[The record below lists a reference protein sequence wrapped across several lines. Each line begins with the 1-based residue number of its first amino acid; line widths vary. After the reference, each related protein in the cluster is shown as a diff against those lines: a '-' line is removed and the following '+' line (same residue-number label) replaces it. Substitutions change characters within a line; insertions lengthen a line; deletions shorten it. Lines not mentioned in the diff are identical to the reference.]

1 MYSEENPSGASS
13 LEGENTITFEWPSPP
28 YFNFTFDLSIPD
40 SMACYIYLRNNTKVV
55 GSIIGLLAEESS
67 ILFSPIRGGKQDVI
81 YLEEIK
87 SIRLMETISLEK
99 KQTSLESR
107 SDEVYPASERQPF
120 TIVYLDKEIL
130 NGETIG
136 YLNTVNGLYLF
147 MPDAHEKIVRTFI
160 PHQVM
165 AYFQIGSKIGEILI
179 DERKAS
185 KKDVDSALSRQKEL
199 RTQRIGDYLSEHKII
214 STEQLEEAI
223 KFQNSQP
230 ILRLGEALQ
239 QLHLITQAQLDE
251 ALSNQKQNRNLQL
264 GQILVKMNV
273 IDDRTLKGVLA
284 KKMGIPFVVL
294 SGFNFDL
301 SAIDLVD
308 QSLARKYRLMPLC
321 IQDETLIVA
330 FEDPLNSQALEQLR
344 FITQKKIVPAM
355 SSSEDIQSA
364 INIHYGKS
372 NARQYFDTLNDP
384 IEEGELAFN
393 QSADSLNTEAL
404 TEKLFGESIE
414 LELPKD
420 TITESDST
428 LVKLINKM
436 IMAAYE
442 DGISDIHIETYSGKQ
457 NTRVRFRKDGTLIP
471 YLEVPASARNAMIS
485 RIKIMAQLDI
495 SERRKPQDGKINFQN
510 FGPAKLELRVATI
523 PTNNNLEDIVM
534 RLLASSKPL
543 PMEKLGLAPVILTNL
558 QNLMQRPNGL
568 ILVCGPTGSGKTT
581 TLHSLLGYINTSER
595 KIWTAEDPVEIT
607 QSGLRQVQVNA
618 KIGWTFAAA
627 MRSFLRADP
636 DIIMVGEMRDEETTR
651 IAIEASL
658 TGHLVLSTLHTN
670 SAPESVVRLLDLGMD
685 PFNFADALQAVLA
698 QRLAKALCPKC
709 KQSYEAEMVE
719 IENLVAEF
727 VLDTKIDSSEVIDLW
742 KSEYLSDNKFKL
754 YRAVGCEHCNNTGYR
769 GRIGLHELMVVTP
782 AIKRLIQ
789 TRALVSEILEGA
801 LLAGM
806 HTLKQDGISKVL
818 QGHTDISQV
827 RSVAI

>member
-1 MYSEENPSGASS
+1 MFSAKNPNGVPRLESESAV
-13 LEGENTITFEWPSPP
+13 IFEWPSPP
-28 YFNFTFDLSIPD
+28 YFNFEFEEGMPD
-40 SMACYIYLRNNTKVV
+40 SRACFIFLRNGTKVV
-55 GSIIGLLAEESS
+55 GNVTGLLKEESS
-67 ILFSPIRGGKQDVI
+67 ILYSQIHGEKQDVI
-81 YLEEIK
+81 YLEEVK
-87 SIRLMETISLEK
+87 SIRLMERITLKK
-99 KQTSLESR
+99 KQTPLESR
-107 SDEVYPASERQPF
+107 ADELFPASESQPF
-120 TIVYLDKEIL
+120 TVVYLDKEIL
-130 NGETIG
+130 NGQTIG
-136 YLNTVNGLYLF
+136 YSNTVNGLYLF
-147 MPDAHEKIVRTFI
+147 TPDAHEKIERLFI
-160 PHQVM
+160 PHQAM
-165 AYFQIGSKIGEILI
+165 AYYQIGSKVGEILI
-179 DERKAS
+179 NEEMVS
-185 KKDVDSALSRQKEL
+185 KKEVDAALFRQKEL
-199 RTQRIGDYLSEHKII
+199 RIQRIGDYLSEHKII
-214 STEQLEEAI
+214 SIEQLEEAI
-223 KFQNSQP
+223 KFQKSQP

-239 QLHLITQAQLDE
+239 QLHLITQEQLDE
-251 ALSNQKQNRNLQL
+251 ALANQKQNRHLPL
-264 GQILVKMNV
+264 GKILVEMNV
-273 IDDRTLKGVLA
+273 IDERTLKGVLA

-294 SGFNFDL
+294 SSFNFD
-301 SAIDLVD
+301 SNAINLVEK
-308 QSLARKYRLMPLC
+308 SLARKHMLIPLC

-330 FEDPLNSQALEQLR
+330 LEDPLNITALEQLR

-355 SSSEDIQSA
+355 ASHEEIQSA
-364 INIHYGKS
+364 INKYYGKN
-372 NARQYFDTLNDP
+372 NARQNFDTLNEH
-384 IEEGELAFN
+384 IEESEFTFKQN
-393 QSADSLNTEAL
+393 PDTLNTEAL
-404 TEKLFGESIE
+404 TEKLFGESLE

-543 PMEKLGLAPVILTNL
+543 PMEKLGLAPEILTNL

-581 TLHSLLGYINTSER
+581 TLHSVLGYINTPER

-636 DIIMVGEMRDEETTR
+636 DVIMVGEMRDEETTR

-709 KQSYEAEMVE
+709 KQSYNAEITE
-719 IENLVAEF
+719 IENLATEYVI
-727 VLDTKIDSSEVIDLW
+727 DTKINPSEVLEQW
-742 KSEYLSDNKFKL
+742 QKQYMLENKFRL
-754 YRAVGCEHCNNTGYR
+754 YKAVGCDFCNQTGYR
-769 GRIGLHELMVVTP
+769 GRVGLHELMVVTP

-789 TRALVSEILEGA
+789 TKSLVSDILEGA
-801 LLAGM
+801 LVAGM

-818 QGHTDISQV
+818 QGHTDITQV

>member
-1 MYSEENPSGASS
+1 MN
-13 LEGENTITFEWPSPP
+13 NTEFEWPAPP
-28 YFNFTFDLSIPD
+28 YFNIVLNVTEAD
-40 SMACYIYLRNNTKVV
+40 SKVCYLYMRD
-55 GSIIGLLAEESS
+55 GSKILGNLVKFLPEEAS
-67 ILFSPIRGGKQDVI
+67 ILFSPLRAVNNDVI
-81 YLEEIK
+81 YLEEVK
-87 SIRLMETISLEK
+87 SIRLVEAVTLEK
-99 KQTSLESR
+99 KKTSLESR
-107 SDEVYPASERQPF
+107 AEEVFPASERQPF
-120 TIVYLDKEIL
+120 TVVFLDKEIL
-130 NGETIG
+130 NGETIS
-136 YLNTVNGLYLF
+136 YSNTSDGLYLF
-147 MPDAHEKIVRTFI
+147 IPDAHEKIIRVFI
-160 PHQVM
+160 PYQAI
-165 AYFQIGSKIGEILI
+165 AYYQIGSKIGEILI
-179 DERKAS
+179 DEEIAS
-185 KKDVDSALSRQKEL
+185 KKQVDAALSRQQEL
-199 RTQRIGDYLSEHKII
+199 RTQRIGDYLSENKII
-214 STEQLEEAI
+214 SSEQLEEAI
-223 KFQNSQP
+223 KFQESRP
-230 ILRLGEALQ
+230 VLRLGESLQ
-239 QLHLITQAQLDE
+239 QLNLITQAQLEE
-251 ALSNQKQNRNLQL
+251 ALANQKQNRNVQL

-273 IDDRTLKGVLA
+273 IDERTLKGVLA
-284 KKMGIPFVVL
+284 KKMGIPYVEL
-294 SGFNFDL
+294 SSFNFD
-301 SAIDLVD
+301 SNAISMIN
-308 QSLARKYRLMPLC
+308 QSIARKYMLIPLC
-321 IQDETLIVA
+321 SHDETLIVA
-330 FEDPLNSQALEQLR
+330 LEDPLNIQALEQLR
-344 FITQKKIVPAM
+344 FITQKKIIPAM
-355 SSSEDIQSA
+355 ASRDDIQTA
-364 INIHYGKS
+364 INKYYVKT
-372 NARQYFDTLNDP
+372 NTKPYFDTLNEP
-384 IEEGELAFN
+384 LEESGFN
-393 QSADSLNTEAL
+393 YNQNTDGLNTEAL
-404 TEKLFGESIE
+404 TEKLFGESLE
-414 LELPKD
+414 FELPKE

-428 LVKLINKM
+428 LVQLINKM

-442 DGISDIHIETYSGKQ
+442 DGISDIHIETYTGKQ

-543 PMEKLGLAPVILTNL
+543 PMEKLGLAPAILSNL

-568 ILVCGPTGSGKTT
+568 VLVCGPTGSGKTT
-581 TLHSLLGYINTSER
+581 TLHSLLGYINTPER

-607 QSGLRQVQVNA
+607 QAGLRQVQVNP

-636 DIIMVGEMRDEETTR
+636 DVIMVGEMRDEETTR

-709 KQSYEAEMVE
+709 KQSYDAEMAE
-719 IENLVAEF
+719 IESLAAEY
-727 VLDTKIDSSEVIDLW
+727 VLDTTIAPSEVIDLW
-742 KSEYLSDNKFKL
+742 KSQYMLEKKFRL
-754 YRAVGCEHCNNTGYR
+754 YRATGCNNCNNTGYR
-769 GRIGLHELMVVTP
+769 GRVGLHELMVVTP

-818 QGHTDISQV
+818 QGHTDITQV

>member
-1 MYSEENPSGASS
+1 MTRAKNPSREIRLSS
-13 LEGENTITFEWPSPP
+13 VNSVTFDWPSPP
-28 YFNFTFDLSIPD
+28 YFNFVFDAGVPNSQ
-40 SMACYIYLRNNTKVV
+40 ACYIFLRNGTKIV
-55 GSIIGLLAEESS
+55 GNVTELIAEESS
-67 ILFSPIRGGKQDVI
+67 ILFSPIRGGNNEVV

-87 SIRLMETISLEK
+87 SIRLIEEITLEK
-99 KQTSLESR
+99 KQTTLESR
-107 SDEVYPASERQPF
+107 AEEVFPASERQPF
-120 TIVYLDKEIL
+120 TVVFLDKEIL
-130 NGETIG
+130 EGETIS
-136 YLNTVNGLYLF
+136 YSTSANGLYLF
-147 MPDAHEKIVRTFI
+147 IPDVNEKIARTFI
-160 PHQVM
+160 PFQAI
-165 AYFQIGSKIGEILI
+165 AYYQIGSKVGEILI
-179 DERKAS
+179 DEDKAS
-185 KKDVDSALSRQKEL
+185 EKEVQAALSRQKEL
-199 RTQRIGDYLSEHKII
+199 RTQRIGDYLSENKII
-214 STEQLEEAI
+214 SSEQLEDAI
-223 KFQNSQP
+223 KIQESRP

-239 QLHLITQAQLDE
+239 QLKLISQKQLDD
-251 ALSNQKQNRNLQL
+251 ALANQKQNRNVPL
-264 GQILVKMNV
+264 GKILVEMNV
-273 IDDRTLKGVLA
+273 IDERTLKGVLA
-284 KKMGIPFVVL
+284 KKMGIPYVVL
-294 SGFNFDL
+294 SNFNFDS
-301 SAIDLVD
+301 SAISMVN
-308 QSLARKYRLMPLC
+308 QSLAHKYKLIPLC
-321 IQDETLIVA
+321 ANDETLIVA
-330 FEDPLNSQALEQLR
+330 LEDPLNIQALEQLR
-344 FITQKKIVPAM
+344 FITQKKIIPAM
-355 SSSEDIQSA
+355 ASHEDIQAA
-364 INIHYGKS
+364 INKYYVKT
-372 NARQYFDTLNDP
+372 NTKPYFDALNEP
-384 IEEGELAFN
+384 VEESVFSYN
-393 QSADSLNTEAL
+393 QNTDGLNTEAL
-404 TEKLFGESIE
+404 TEKLFGESLE
-414 LELPKD
+414 FELPKE

-428 LVKLINKM
+428 LVQLINKM

-442 DGISDIHIETYSGKQ
+442 EGISDIHIETYTGKQ

-543 PMEKLGLAPVILTNL
+543 PMEKLGLAPAILSSL

-581 TLHSLLGYINTSER
+581 TLHSLLGYINTPER

-607 QSGLRQVQVNA
+607 QAGLRQVQVNA

-636 DIIMVGEMRDEETTR
+636 DVIMVGEMRDEETTR

-709 KQSYEAEMVE
+709 KQSYEAEMTE
-719 IENLVAEF
+719 IESLAAEY
-727 VLDTKIDSSEVIDLW
+727 VLDTKIDSSEVVALW
-742 KSEYLSDNKFKL
+742 KTQYMLENRFRL
-754 YRAVGCEHCNNTGYR
+754 YKAVGCEHCNHTGYR
-769 GRIGLHELMVVTP
+769 GRVGLHELMVVTP
-782 AIKRLIQ
+782 TIKRLIQ

-806 HTLKQDGISKVL
+806 HTLKQDGICKVL
-818 QGHTDISQV
+818 LGHTDISQV